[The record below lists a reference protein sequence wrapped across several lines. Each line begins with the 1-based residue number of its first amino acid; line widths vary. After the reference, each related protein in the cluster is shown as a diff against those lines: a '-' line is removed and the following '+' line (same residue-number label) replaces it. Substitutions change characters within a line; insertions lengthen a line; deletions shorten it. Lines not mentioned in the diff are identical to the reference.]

1 MKTLDSAQDS
11 FRIRLI
17 CTVLDSLGRYF
28 NRGERRIIMDRFLMF
43 FQRYI
48 YSKNYV
54 LMDLEFTILDT
65 FDTVRPKF
73 IKFEHQL
80 EAEEVCK

>member
-1 MKTLDSAQDS
+1 
-11 FRIRLI
+11 
-17 CTVLDSLGRYF
+17 
-28 NRGERRIIMDRFLMF
+28 MF